1 MDIKERICGLRKAE
15 SRVARLERSVRRF
28 DLTVRKLEQ
37 DRDGIRL
44 VLAKRGSG
52 KRGGRPR
59 CHRVFWLGE
68 PYTVDMER
76 RLSLLPA
83 E

>member
-1 MDIKERICGLRKAE
+1 MDIKARIRELRKAE

-52 KRGGRPR
+52 RRGGRIR

-68 PYTVDMER
+68 PYAVDLES
-76 RLSLLPA
+76 RLSALPA

>member
-1 MDIKERICGLRKAE
+1 MDIEARVLGLRKAE
-15 SRVARLERSVRRF
+15 SRVSRLERAVRKF
-28 DLTVRKLEQ
+28 DLTVRKFER

-52 KRGGRPR
+52 NRGGRIR
-59 CHRVFWLGE
+59 CYRVFWLGE

-76 RLSLLPA
+76 RLSALPA